1 MNYESMFLINQDLS
15 QEEADAINQIVLDY
29 IKDNGGEVTSS
40 ESMGKKQ
47 LAYPIKKRESAYYY
61 LNYFSLEVDKLDGLE
76 KLYRYNE
83 NVIRF
88 LTTVRD

>member
-15 QEEADAINQIVLDY
+15 QEEADAINQNVLDY

-83 NVIRF
+83 NVVRF
-88 LTTVRD
+88 LTTVKS